1 MVEGP
6 RDAFTAKFARDL
18 AEHGA
23 VLDLLVLYIE
33 IYLARPLPYTRQLKI
48 H

>member
-6 RDAFTAKFARDL
+6 RDAFTAEFARDL

-23 VLDLLVLYIE
+23 VLDLVLYIE
-33 IYLARPLPYTRQLKI
+33 IYLARPLSYTRQLKI